1 MDGSS
6 GIARGGDAPLGGDA
20 VRAARVREKVN
31 PRFLK
36 NTLIGVRSA
45 NERESFRRA
54 RGERPA
60 FVDDKKQDAS
70 GDVVEVTRV
79 EQGNDGQDVEAGD
92 ARASTKRQGRDDEND
107 EGENDDASDTF
118 LTAFLS
124 KPQNKRGRG
133 ACSSRVAK
141 EAGEYDLIPEVDDTI
156 YVTDAN
162 ATSERSKEKKEKK
175 KAKKDRL

>member
-1 MDGSS
+1 
-6 GIARGGDAPLGGDA
+6 
-20 VRAARVREKVN
+20 
-31 PRFLK
+31 
-36 NTLIGVRSA
+36 
-45 NERESFRRA
+45 
-54 RGERPA
+54 
-60 FVDDKKQDAS
+60 
-70 GDVVEVTRV
+70 
-79 EQGNDGQDVEAGD
+79 VEAGD

>member
-1 MDGSS
+1 M
-6 GIARGGDAPLGGDA
+6 GGDA

-118 LTAFLS
+118 LTAFL
-124 KPQNKRGRG
+124 
-133 ACSSRVAK
+133 
-141 EAGEYDLIPEVDDTI
+141 
-156 YVTDAN
+156 
-162 ATSERSKEKKEKK
+162 
-175 KAKKDRL
+175 